1 MGLYAWARA
10 QHERKDGEEE
20 SFSSSKLSLLN
31 HSNQSSLETLL
42 AAPQACSTKQDNS
55 TTKRST
61 IQKQKKSISR
71 QHCFFTAP
79 NHIVEIP
86 FSIPWN
92 PLPLPDNL
100 QYFSLISKK
109 SSLNVFLS
117 WHAKYL
123 TWITLPL
130 EKYIKSWSHC
140 WNISSKILNAF
151 RITFL
156 SPAFS
161 NQSIP
166 LLNWVLHAFT
176 VQIGQCLA
184 IMFYTGFK
192 RV

>member
-42 AAPQACSTKQDNS
+42 AAPQACNTKQDNS
-55 TTKRST
+55 TTKWST

-71 QHCFFTAP
+71 QYYFFAAP
-79 NHIVEIP
+79 NHSAEVP
-86 FSIPWN
+86 FLIPWN

-109 SSLNVFLS
+109 SSLNVLLS

-123 TWITLPL
+123 TRVILSLHQVLKLMFQQWLQSTSCV
-130 EKYIKSWSHC
+130 YIFKSSIFKSIHPTTEPRATC
-140 WNISSKILNAF
+140 INC
-151 RITFL
+151 
-156 SPAFS
+156 S
-161 NQSIP
+161 N
-166 LLNWVLHAFT
+166 
-176 VQIGQCLA
+176 
-184 IMFYTGFK
+184 
-192 RV
+192 

>member
-55 TTKRST
+55 TTKWST
-61 IQKQKKSISR
+61 IQKWKKFISR
-71 QHCFFTAP
+71 QHYSFTAP
-79 NHIVEIP
+79 NHIAEIP

-92 PLPLPDNL
+92 PLLLPDNL

-109 SSLNVFLS
+109 SSLNAFLS

-123 TWITLPL
+123 TWIIISLQN
-130 EKYIKSWSHC
+130 YIKSWRHC
-140 WNISSKILNAF
+140 WNISLKILNVF
-151 RITFL
+151 RITSL

-161 NQSIP
+161 NQSVP
-166 LLNWVLHAFT
+166 LLNQVLHAFT
-176 VQIGQCLA
+176 VQISQSLA
-184 IMFYTGFK
+184 IKFYTGF
-192 RV
+192 